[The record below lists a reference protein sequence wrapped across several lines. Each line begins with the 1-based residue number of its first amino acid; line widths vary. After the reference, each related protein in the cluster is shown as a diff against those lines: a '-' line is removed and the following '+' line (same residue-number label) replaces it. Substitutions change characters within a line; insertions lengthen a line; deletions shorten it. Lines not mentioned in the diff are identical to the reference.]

1 MYVIAKKFYY
11 DWAFYI
17 FLSCVNL
24 LFSRSPFLKL
34 QTFDD
39 GYDFWWWRGNTYI
52 LLKNMCVIHLKLN
65 HICIKAKKEWL
76 TKHKVFLFFSTQ
88 SLFVSFWTENGSE
101 LVASLSAVI
110 ANVDW
115 QRLGGNPFWEIAY
128 WPSRHVIKI
137 ELKGGMHH
145 LFGFDMEWEVYGQPK
160 WQIVVSIL
168 SLPIQHLFIC
178 YNNWPKLCQHKMV
191 PLGLWQKCL
200 WQERKRGELT
210 IGIEPLRICLAL

>member
-76 TKHKVFLFFSTQ
+76 TKHKVFLFFHPKSICQ
-88 SLFVSFWTENGSE
+88 FLDRKWKW
-101 LVASLSAVI
+101 A
-110 ANVDW
+110 
-115 QRLGGNPFWEIAY
+115 GGFLICSDCKRWLATFRGE
-128 WPSRHVIKI
+128 
-137 ELKGGMHH
+137 
-145 LFGFDMEWEVYGQPK
+145 
-160 WQIVVSIL
+160 SIL
-168 SLPIQHLFIC
+168 RNSLLTVSPRYQDWVKRGNASFVWLWHG
-178 YNNWPKLCQHKMV
+178 MG
-191 PLGLWQKCL
+191 GLWSTKVTNSCIHFISANSASFYLLQ
-200 WQERKRGELT
+200 
-210 IGIEPLRICLAL
+210 